1 MKCGIKKWDDLP
13 GRVGWIDVDFL
24 RWRLYVVKLPTKT
37 AWQRIVKSVYMSGGI
52 SNKQKII
59 NSLEEAR
66 SRVKK

>member
-13 GRVGWIDVDFL
+13 GRVGWVDVDFL
-24 RWRLYVVKLPTKT
+24 RWRLYVVKLP
-37 AWQRIVKSVYMSGGI
+37 SGI